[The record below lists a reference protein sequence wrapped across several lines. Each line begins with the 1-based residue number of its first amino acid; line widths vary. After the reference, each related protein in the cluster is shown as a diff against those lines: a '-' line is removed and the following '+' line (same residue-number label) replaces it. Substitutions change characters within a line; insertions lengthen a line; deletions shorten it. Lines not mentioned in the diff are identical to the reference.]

1 MDRVGLKYS
10 LITSGNFI
18 PLPFHCKATSS
29 SQDTKCFG
37 LQENEKVPIDTRG
50 IHSAYTSIQTIT
62 SSADD
67 TTHRSTRID
76 NDFHCA
82 CGLMRGLV
90 RHACNTH
97 LQVSPLH
104 GTFALF
110 FFSFGRERTE

>member
-18 PLPFHCKATSS
+18 PLPFHCKATS

-50 IHSAYTSIQTIT
+50 IHSAYTSIQTIA

-67 TTHRSTRID
+67 TTHRSTHID

-90 RHACNTH
+90 RHACNT
-97 LQVSPLH
+97 LASVSF
-104 GTFALF
+104 TWYFCTVF
-110 FFSFGRERTE
+110 FFFWEREN